1 MDSNK
6 EMSEGWQER
15 FKNIV
20 VFAVVVACFSFAF
33 YQELIMSQS
42 ATLTNDERLAK
53 ISDLADILDAIEYL
67 KSKQTTNDAQ

>member
-33 YQELIMSQS
+33 Y
-42 ATLTNDERLAK
+42 
-53 ISDLADILDAIEYL
+53 
-67 KSKQTTNDAQ
+67 

>member
-1 MDSNK
+1 
-6 EMSEGWQER
+6 
-15 FKNIV
+15 
-20 VFAVVVACFSFAF
+20 
-33 YQELIMSQS
+33 MSQS